1 MRRNTAIFCFAAALA
16 APLSAFAA
24 AASAELAPDFA
35 LKSLSGTNQRLSE
48 HRGEVVLV
56 NFWATWC
63 GPCRQE
69 MPLLNQIYQRYH
81 AVGFEMLGVN
91 IDDTSGRATDMAR
104 TLGVSFP
111 VLFDDTKAVS
121 RQYKVNTMPT
131 TLLIGRDGTVRYR
144 HEGYQPGYEQQ
155 YIDQIRTLLKE

>member
-1 MRRNTAIFCFAAALA
+1 MHRNGIAACVLALFAVLPATAAE
-16 APLSAFAA
+16 SRGQ
-24 AASAELAPDFA
+24 AASDFA
-35 LKSLSGTNQRLSE
+35 LKSLSGANVRLSE

-81 AVGFEMLGVN
+81 GVGLELLGVN
-91 IDDTSGRATDMAR
+91 IDDTGGRATDMAR
-104 TLGVSFP
+104 TLGIGFP
-111 VLFDDTKAVS
+111 VLFDDSKTVS
-121 RQYKVNTMPT
+121 RQYQVNTMPT

-144 HEGYQPGYEQQ
+144 HEGYQPGYEQK
-155 YIDQIRTLLKE
+155 YVDQIRELLKE